1 MPSRFS
7 IRSLN
12 IWKCASIFSW
22 ASARMT
28 SATPMKCWNSS
39 GETTASISMPPPV
52 LAARIAA

>member
-1 MPSRFS
+1 MRLDLL
-7 IRSLN
+7 R
-12 IWKCASIFSW
+12 

-39 GETTASISMPPPV
+39 SEMIARMSTPPPV